1 MKVIDNFLPQE
12 LFDPLKE
19 IVNSENHP
27 WFFVPQ
33 ISSVHDKDYKRH
45 YGFSCNV
52 VKYERP
58 FKYERLPCT
67 SLIYALHQKIKDEFG
82 FKEVIRC
89 RLDMTTYR
97 GEEEITFGPHID
109 ISGEDHTSIFY
120 LTECNAPTIIYN
132 EKTQDE
138 VINLEELT
146 ILKKIDAREN
156 RIVVFDGSHI
166 HSGMCATDVSH
177 RILINTNFI

>member
-1 MKVIDNFLPQE
+1 MKVIDNFLPKE
-12 LFDPLKE
+12 LFDALKE
-19 IVNSENHP
+19 SVNSENHP

-33 ISSVHDKDYKRH
+33 ISSVDDEDYKKH

-52 VKYERP
+52 VKYDPP

-67 SLIYALHQKIKDEFG
+67 SLIYTLHQKIKDEFG

-97 GEEEITFGPHID
+97 GEDEITFGPHID
-109 ISGEDHTSIFY
+109 MFGEDQTSIFY
-120 LTECNAPTIIYN
+120 LTECNAPTVLYN
-132 EKTQDE
+132 ERTQDG
-138 VINLEELT
+138 VIDLENLTVLE
-146 ILKKIDAREN
+146 KVDAKEN
-156 RIVVFDGSHI
+156 RVVIFEGDRI
-166 HSGMCATDVSH
+166 HSGMCATDVSR